1 MDSYFISIVIVGL
14 AGLSVAWIPTLLKKI
29 NISYALF
36 YLFLGFIIY
45 KLPFQLPWPDP
56 KWNNDLTVRLTEL
69 IVIIA
74 LMGTGLKID
83 HPFSFKE
90 WRVPFRLVTI
100 TMLLSIGTVAFIGWY
115 WLGFDPASAVLLGA
129 VLAPT
134 DPVLASDV
142 QVGPPLEGKNDEVRF
157 SLTAEAGLND
167 GMAFPFTWLAVAI
180 AVSLNTGEPW
190 LVEWLW
196 KDLLY
201 RILAGVACGY
211 ILGKGIAYL
220 IFKSSKKRNARPRD
234 GFIAISTTLLSYGI
248 TELVSGYGFMA
259 VFVTAVV
266 IRNYEIKNEYH
277 KELHRFTDQVER
289 MLLVALLILFG
300 GSLTVGL
307 LDHLTWPM
315 ATAGMI
321 FILILRPVSGL
332 AGLAGTGLKKG
343 EKYFISFFGIKGIGS
358 FFYLSFGIKNAE
370 FQFVEEL
377 WSLVGFV
384 VLGSIIVHGIS
395 ASLAIKRIGL

>member
-29 NISYALF
+29 NISYAIF

-83 HPFSFKE
+83 QPFSFKK

-100 TMLLSIGTVAFIGWY
+100 TMLLSIGIMAFIGWY

-180 AVSLNTGEPW
+180 AISLNTGEPW

-220 IFKSSKKRNARPRD
+220 IFKSGKKSNASPRD
-234 GFIAISTTLLSYGI
+234 GFIAISTTFLSYGI
-248 TELVSGYGFMA
+248 TELVSGYGF
-259 VFVTAVV
+259 
-266 IRNYEIKNEYH
+266 IKSCI
-277 KELHRFTDQVER
+277 
-289 MLLVALLILFG
+289 ALQ
-300 GSLTVGL
+300 T
-307 LDHLTWPM
+307 
-315 ATAGMI
+315 
-321 FILILRPVSGL
+321 R
-332 AGLAGTGLKKG
+332 
-343 EKYFISFFGIKGIGS
+343 
-358 FFYLSFGIKNAE
+358 
-370 FQFVEEL
+370 
-377 WSLVGFV
+377 
-384 VLGSIIVHGIS
+384 
-395 ASLAIKRIGL
+395 